1 MEQIQETITAI
12 QKDQSNLIE
21 KIEKVEVKNDDD
33 VKQASEW
40 LGQIKARIKRIEDKR
55 IEYTKPLNDQVKKI
69 NADFKNLAEPYL
81 NMESTIKRAIGGYM
95 DEQRRI
101 EIERVKKEERE
112 RRLEAERIAREEQ
125 ITNREA
131 LKIIEKPKIIE
142 APKTVKTET
151 SKIVGK
157 VVVKFEI
164 IDPLKVP
171 DEFKIV
177 DERLVRQAV
186 NSGKRRIAG
195 VKIWE
200 ETQVNA
206 FGI

>member
-12 QKDQSNLIE
+12 RKDQSSLIE
-21 KIEKVEVKNDDD
+21 KIERVEVKNDED
-33 VKQASEW
+33 VKQASDW

-69 NADFKNLAEPYL
+69 NADFKTLAEPYL
-81 NMESTIKRAIGGYM
+81 NMEYVIKKAIGGYM

-112 RRLEAERIAREEQ
+112 RRLEAERIAQEEQ

-131 LKIIEKPKIIE
+131 LKIIEKPKIVE

-151 SKIVGK
+151 SKIIGK

-164 IDPLKVP
+164 VDPSKVP

-195 VKIWE
+195 VRIWE

-206 FGI
+206 FGV